1 MFADPARSA
10 DIKANMTAHP
20 GQIAW
25 SRVIL
30 SAERKTL
37 RVVFDLDPGSELF
50 SELRLVLESSG
61 QPASE
66 TWLYRWTA

>member
-1 MFADPARSA
+1 LF
-10 DIKANMTAHP
+10 
-20 GQIAW
+20 
-25 SRVIL
+25 V

-37 RVVFDLDPGSELF
+37 RVAFDLDPGSELF
-50 SELRLVLESSG
+50 SELHVHLEFSG

>member
-1 MFADPARSA
+1 LS
-10 DIKANMTAHP
+10 AHP

-25 SRVIL
+25 SRIIASV
-30 SAERKTL
+30 ERKSV
-37 RVVFDLDPGSELF
+37 RVAFDLDPGSEVY
-50 SELRLVLESSG
+50 SELRLVLEISG